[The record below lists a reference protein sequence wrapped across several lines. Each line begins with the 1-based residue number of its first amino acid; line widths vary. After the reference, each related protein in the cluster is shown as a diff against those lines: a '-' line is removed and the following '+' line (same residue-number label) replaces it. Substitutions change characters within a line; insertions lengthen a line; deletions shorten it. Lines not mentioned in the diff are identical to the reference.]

1 MATIEAKGLAK
12 AFPAEGRGL
21 FFALR
26 DLDFFV
32 GDGEFV
38 CLLGPSG
45 CGKSTLLN
53 ILSGLD
59 RAYQGTV
66 AFDGVPLGK
75 TQADSREGPRVG
87 YLFQEP
93 RLLPWRNVRGNIEF
107 ALESEGIP
115 RIQWEELV
123 DTHLQ
128 FVGLKGFV
136 RYYPHQLSGGMQ
148 QRVAIARAFA
158 VDPDVL
164 LMDEPFNALDELTAR
179 RMRRELLSIWTRHR
193 KTVVFVTH
201 NSFEATYLAD
211 RILLMTNCPGAIY
224 REVSVAMPRPRS
236 YDDTELFRVNA
247 ELVRDFLAHLGE
259 KEGGPEAS

>member
-1 MATIEAKGLAK
+1 MATIEVKGLAK
-12 AFPAEGRGL
+12 AFPAEGGSLLR
-21 FFALR
+21 ALR
-26 DLDFFV
+26 DLDFFI

-59 RAYQGTV
+59 PAYQGTV
-66 AFDGVPLGK
+66 VFEGVPLKQTDRSG
-75 TQADSREGPRVG
+75 GPRVG

-93 RLLPWRNVRGNIEF
+93 RLLPWRTVRGNIEF

-115 RIQWEELV
+115 KAEWQAVVE
-123 DTHLQ
+123 THLRL
-128 FVGLKGFV
+128 VGLQGFAG
-136 RYYPHQLSGGMQ
+136 YYPHQLSGGMQ

-179 RMRRELLSIWTRHR
+179 RMRRELLSVWSCYK
-193 KTVVFVTH
+193 KTVLFVTH

-211 RILLMTNCPGAIY
+211 RILLMTSCPGAIY
-224 REVSVAMPRPRS
+224 RDVPITLPRPRS
-236 YDDTELFRVNA
+236 YDDPEIFRLNA
-247 ELVRDFLAHLGE
+247 ELVRDFLAHVGE
-259 KEGGPEAS
+259 EEPDTA